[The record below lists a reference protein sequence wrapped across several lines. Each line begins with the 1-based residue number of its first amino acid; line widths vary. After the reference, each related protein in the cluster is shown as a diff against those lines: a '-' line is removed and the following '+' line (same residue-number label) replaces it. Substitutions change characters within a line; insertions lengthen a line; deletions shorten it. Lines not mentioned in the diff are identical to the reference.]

1 MTIKTKTYKLIENR
15 FVNMSNILDNM
26 YILLDIVDKN
36 AYFIIAVK
44 IKRHLIRL

>member
-1 MTIKTKTYKLIENR
+1 MALKIRTDKS
-15 FVNMSNILDNM
+15 MSNILDNM
-26 YILLDIVDKN
+26 YIKLDIVDKN

>member
-1 MTIKTKTYKLIENR
+1 MALKTRTDKS
-15 FVNMSNILDNM
+15 MSSILDNM
-26 YILLDIVDKN
+26 YIKLDMVDKN

>member
-1 MTIKTKTYKLIENR
+1 MALKTRTDKS
-15 FVNMSNILDNM
+15 MSNILDNM
-26 YILLDIVDKN
+26 YIKLDIVDKN

>member
-1 MTIKTKTYKLIENR
+1 MALKTRTNKL
-15 FVNMSNILDNM
+15 MSNILDYL

-44 IKRHLIRL
+44 IKIR